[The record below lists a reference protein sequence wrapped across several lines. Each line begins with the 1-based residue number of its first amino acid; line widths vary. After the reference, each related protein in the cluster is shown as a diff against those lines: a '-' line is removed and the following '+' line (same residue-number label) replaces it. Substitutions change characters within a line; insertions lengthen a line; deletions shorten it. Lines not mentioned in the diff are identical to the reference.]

1 MANKAIGTL
10 AVGSSVYLNV
20 GGVRKEFLVVHQGKP
35 SSLYDDS
42 CNGTWLLMKDCYENR
57 KWHSSNVNKY
67 ETSDIHAYLNS
78 TFLNLFDSNIQKAI
92 KQVKI
97 PYRKNRGSGGT
108 DQSGANGLSCKVFL
122 LSGYE
127 VGFTN
132 SNNRYFPIDGAK
144 LSYFESGNGTSANNK
159 RIAKLNGSSTYWWFR
174 SPYTGTT
181 LSVYRAY
188 PHGDWGYNDASSSF
202 GIRPALVL
210 SSDALV
216 DDSGNVTPPVD
227 LTAHK
232 TLING
237 TVYTVKGGKC
247 MVNGTVYNILKGRTL
262 IDGTGYDI
270 TFKPSYDPVFANNTW
285 EQIIEAC
292 HNNAVPNTWKVA
304 DQKSM
309 TIGGEDYLIDIIGKN
324 HDDYADGSGKAP
336 LTFQLHNYYGKRKNM
351 NSSNTNNGGW
361 TSCAMRSTH
370 LPAILALMP
379 TEVQNGIR
387 EVNKLTSAGSQSAT
401 INTTADKLFL
411 LSEIEIFGSVSY
423 SKSGEGT
430 QYDYYK
436 AGNSKVKK
444 FNSSVNSWW
453 ERSPHGSTSTPFC
466 CVYINGD
473 ATYGYA
479 SNAYGVAFGFCF

>member
-1 MANKAIGTL
+1 MANKAISTL

-20 GGVRKEFLVVHQGKP
+20 GGVRTEFLVVHQGRP
-35 SSLYDDS
+35 SSMYDAS
-42 CNGTWLLMKDCYENR
+42 CNGTWLLMKDCYEER
-57 KWHSSNVNKY
+57 VWSSSNINKY
-67 ETSDIHAYLNS
+67 ESSDVYPYLNGP
-78 TFLNLFDSNIQKAI
+78 FLNLFDSNIRDAI

-97 PYRKNRGSGGT
+97 PYRKNGGSGGV
-108 DQSGANGLSCKVFL
+108 DQSGVNGLSAKIFL

-127 VGFTN
+127 VGWTTSDN
-132 SNNRYFPIDGAK
+132 SFFPQDGAK
-144 LSYFESGNGTSANNK
+144 LDYFESGTDTSANNK
-159 RIAKLNGSSTYWWFR
+159 RIAYLNGSAAYWWLR
-174 SPYTGTT
+174 SPSTNTT
-181 LSVYRAY
+181 NAVWRVLSSGNYRSLG
-188 PHGDWGYNDASSSF
+188 PPSSI

-210 SSDALV
+210 PSDALV

-237 TVYTVKGGKC
+237 TAYTVKGGKC

-285 EQIIEAC
+285 EQIIAAC
-292 HNNAVPNTWKVA
+292 HNNEVPETWKVA

-336 LTFQLHNYYGKRKNM
+336 LTFQLHDCYADTKQM
-351 NSSNTNNGGW
+351 NSSDTNRGGW

-379 TEVQNGIR
+379 IEVQNGIR
-387 EVNKLTSAGSQSAT
+387 EVNKRTMLSSS
-401 INTTADKLFL
+401 ILPKTTADKLFL
-411 LSEIEIFGSVSY
+411 LSEIEIFGSVTYSY
-423 SKSGEGT
+423 KGEGT

-436 AGNSKVKK
+436 ADNNKK
-444 FNSSVNSWW
+444 KTRNGIKAEWW
-453 ERSPHGSTSTPFC
+453 ERSPKNSDSEKFC
-466 CVYINGD
+466 LVGLNGIAD
-473 ATYGYA
+473 ANFA
-479 SNAYGVAFGFCF
+479 SEEMSVAFGFCF